1 MKRLSL
7 LLALAL
13 AVVSRMSANGVPE
26 IPTTQFDLKVYGE
39 RQAGMI
45 EVRVFGSGVARPGRY
60 FVSEKAS
67 AFEAVKQAGITES
80 RFTILRSYNTAD
92 QIAQTRFAFDIGT
105 DAGAQKSME
114 FILEE
119 NDVVFAGQIRG

>member
-13 AVVSRMSANGVPE
+13 AVVGYASANDVPV
-26 IPTTQFDLKVYGE
+26 IPTTQFVLKVYGE

-45 EVRVFGSGVARPGRY
+45 EVRILGSGIARPGRY

-67 AFEAVKQAGITES
+67 AIETVKQAGITES

-92 QIAQTRFAFDIGT
+92 QIAQARFAFDIGT
-105 DAGAQKSME
+105 DAGAQKAIE